1 MGFSDFGDPNGTEA
15 LHFPTNAVYRP
26 QAVGE
31 GPRRPRVVKE
41 SSDSGV
47 ELEQA
52 AESVATADGT
62 ALGTWRYAWRRE
74 EDKVALTL
82 VVPFK
87 MMMIDVFVQR
97 PAQRSF
103 SNQNEFGQAFLPD
116 GTHPAL
122 GESIQIRTPGWKG
135 QWPYSA

>member
-1 MGFSDFGDPNGTEA
+1 M
-15 LHFPTNAVYRP
+15 RP
-26 QAVGE
+26 RTRPPGAIAETTPFAETQVATV
-31 GPRRPRVVKE
+31 PSMRLPRVVKE

-87 MMMIDVFVQR
+87 MMMIDVFGQR
-97 PAQRSF
+97 PA
-103 SNQNEFGQAFLPD
+103 
-116 GTHPAL
+116 
-122 GESIQIRTPGWKG
+122 
-135 QWPYSA
+135 